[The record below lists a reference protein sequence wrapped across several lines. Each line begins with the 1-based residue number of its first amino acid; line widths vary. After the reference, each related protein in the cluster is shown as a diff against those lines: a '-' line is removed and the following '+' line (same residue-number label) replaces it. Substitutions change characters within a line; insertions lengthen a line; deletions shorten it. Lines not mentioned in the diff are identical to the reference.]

1 MYKNAA
7 YQGQESVW
15 AAAAALCASE
25 QNRFWDYHDMLF
37 EHWAGE
43 NQGAFTKAKLKA
55 FGSQLGLG
63 SNFAACVDSGKY
75 EQQVLD
81 ETQQA
86 KAQGITGTPTFF
98 VNNTRIVGAQPFE
111 AFRSA
116 IEAALH

>member
-25 QNRFWDYHDMLF
+25 QNRFWDYHDTLF

-63 SNFAACVDSGKY
+63 SDFATCVDSGRY

-111 AFRSA
+111 AFRNA